1 VPCGWHNEKVPD
13 ATGIVTTVMTA
24 IGVLLAGVGAVLAS
38 LPRLGPATRE
48 TPSVIMTRLGRI
60 RRAEAFAL
68 WSLGFGMCA
77 CLLAVG
83 FLVLVGATTAAL
95 SSVPLR
101 ALASGAGM
109 LAALGLGCGLLNF
122 QQSIASNSG
131 AVRPWRAGAG
141 LAIST
146 GVLAALLI
154 AGS

>member
-1 VPCGWHNEKVPD
+1 
-13 ATGIVTTVMTA
+13 MTA

-38 LPRLGPATRE
+38 LPKLGPVTRE
-48 TPSVIMTRLGRI
+48 TSPIIARLGRI

-83 FLVLVGATTAAL
+83 FLILVGATSTAL
-95 SSVPLR
+95 DSIPLR

-109 LAALGLGCGLLNF
+109 LAALGLGCGLMNF
-122 QQSIASNSG
+122 QQSIASESG